1 MHERHGVARNPDG
14 RRGARLDAHHDGF
27 VRHKSPHP
35 PPEGGDPPAQPL
47 ADKRGHPLVEPRRDN
62 TGDIGGLGQ
71 GHAGASGYEIGDAL
85 RRGDLML
92 AAVLPGQ
99 LFELLLE
106 L

>member
-14 RRGARLDAHHDGF
+14 RRGARLDAHYDGF
-27 VRHKSPHP
+27 VRHEPPHP

-47 ADKRGHPLVEPRRDN
+47 ADKRGHPLIEPRRNN
-62 TGDIGGLGQ
+62 TGDIGGFRQ
-71 GHAGASGYEIGDAL
+71 GRTGAPRHEIGDAL